1 MSIGEN
7 LYIHILLSVIYKEYM
22 VCICVVF
29 SIITTKYEG
38 NNMRENM
45 DCDYKINDYQNCL
58 YGKC

>member
-22 VCICVVF
+22 VCICAMF

-45 DCDYKINDYQNCL
+45 DCDYKVN
-58 YGKC
+58 GKC